1 MTELDESA
9 FEQIHAY
16 LRGEGSP
23 QERAQFE
30 ARLRDDVALAE
41 ELTNQQRIKTGL
53 RVLMNKKRFEAIH
66 AELKTL
72 GNLEYEAPQTVIL
85 PLKPKKSSWKPW
97 VAAASIL
104 FVAGAALFVFVKPTE
119 SPSSAPLA
127 PKTEEKR
134 ETVAAPVLSE
144 ERNVAADI
152 KKKPKANKSP
162 LKTLFE
168 QNFDANPRP
177 SSPFSQE
184 KMGMNPGLLQLWE
197 TETTAFFKGV
207 DLLEKGEAN
216 QALALFEKTT
226 ESRFDELRPY
236 GEWYVILALIRLEET
251 NLAMEKLRKVSQ
263 TDGHLYQL
271 RARNLLKQ
279 VQNGIQ

>member
-1 MTELDESA
+1 MKELDAST

-30 ARLRDDVALAE
+30 SRLQADTALAE
-41 ELTNQQRIKTGL
+41 ELKNQQRVQTGL
-53 RVLMNKKRFEAIH
+53 KTLAHKKRLEAIH
-66 AELKTL
+66 AELKAS
-72 GNLEYEAPQTVIL
+72 GNLKDEVPKTTIL
-85 PLKPKKSSWKPW
+85 PLNPKKSSWKSW

-104 FVAGAALFVFVKPTE
+104 LVAGAAWFVFVKPTE
-119 SPSSAPLA
+119 SPSSTPLVQ
-127 PKTEEKR
+127 KTEEKQD
-134 ETVAAPVLSE
+134 TVAAPVLSE

-152 KKKPKANKSP
+152 KKIPKANKSP

-168 QNFDANPRP
+168 QNFDANPRL

-184 KMGMNPGLLQLWE
+184 KMGLNPGLLQLWE
-197 TETTAFFKGV
+197 TETAAFFKGV

-236 GEWYVILALIRLEET
+236 GEWYVILALIRLEEV

-271 RARNLLKQ
+271 RARNLLVNLQKE
-279 VQNGIQ
+279 IQ